1 LPRLVQPVLILE
13 PHEMLLDD
21 TRRVHREFL
30 PRAAYVELPEIRAES
45 RVFETGAPLIAREM
59 RLWLDR

>member
-1 LPRLVQPVLILE
+1 
-13 PHEMLLDD
+13 
-21 TRRVHREFL
+21 VHRELL